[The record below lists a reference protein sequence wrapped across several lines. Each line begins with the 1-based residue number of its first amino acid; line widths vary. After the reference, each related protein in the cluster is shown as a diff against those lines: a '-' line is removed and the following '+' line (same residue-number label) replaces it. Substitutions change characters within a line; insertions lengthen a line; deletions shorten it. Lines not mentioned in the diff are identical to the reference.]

1 MSKAHS
7 NQKGH
12 NMKNKNPSDATTDV
26 RTSGNENLDSNQSAQ
41 SMNAGNVSG
50 SENSVEGSAHD
61 VDPVNAMD
69 NEGGASQPG
78 QARDVEGESRT
89 RSSGEY
95 DSAGEGTLMSKAAS
109 LLDSQA
115 VKKNLNLV
123 KHKASDFISTSKE
136 QLGDR
141 FNTLSDD
148 VKLRGMLA
156 DQSIKTNPYAYALGA
171 VGIGF
176 ILGRAFSG
184 KGRGDLDALMTTV
197 NKINLGT
204 ITGLLGLK
212 SDTDTDKA
220 TRTQPNYNSDQARK
234 IG

>member
-1 MSKAHS
+1 MSKAQA

-12 NMKNKNPSDATTDV
+12 NMKNKNPSDATTDD
-26 RTSGNENLDSNQSAQ
+26 TLSGSDNLDTNQSAQ
-41 SMNAGNVSG
+41 SLH
-50 SENSVEGSAHD
+50 NSNYNRVQGSAHD
-61 VDPVNAMD
+61 VDAGTAMD
-69 NEGGASQPG
+69 NEGGAAQPG
-78 QARDVEGESRT
+78 QEARRVEGESQSE
-89 RSSGEY
+89 SSGEY
-95 DSAGEGTLMSKAAS
+95 DSAGEGSLMSKAAS

-115 VKKNLNLV
+115 MKKNLNLV
-123 KHKASDFISTSKE
+123 KDKASDFISSSKE
-136 QLGDR
+136 QLGER
-141 FNTLSDD
+141 FNSLSDD

-184 KGRGDLDALMTTV
+184 KGRGDLDALVSTV

-212 SDTDTDKA
+212 SDTDSVAKKE
-220 TRTQPNYNSDQARK
+220 PNYNSEQARK